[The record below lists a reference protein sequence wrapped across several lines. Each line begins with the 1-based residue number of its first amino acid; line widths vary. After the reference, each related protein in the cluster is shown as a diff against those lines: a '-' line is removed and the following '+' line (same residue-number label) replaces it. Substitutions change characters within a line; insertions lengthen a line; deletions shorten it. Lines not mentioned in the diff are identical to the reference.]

1 MTFTPENGTTLCG
14 WFLKEKRDKFKRRQS
29 IVSTSSNRRWF
40 QIEKLGAGGEN
51 ALCYYKRQPK
61 PKKDEKP
68 IGFFF
73 LNDITSL
80 SQDINKKLI
89 TLEHPS
95 RILRIVS
102 PSLAQHTYSYSAL
115 VRSCHKATKPE
126 LSLDGIGNSTPSH
139 SFYASSSSSLAPAT
153 ARRNSLG
160 ETATAKDELKFL
172 REITGNNNLVLSHS
186 SSSSSDS
193 RIRDTSDSSSE
204 SDKENFVPLS
214 TTEEEK
220 SAVEPLYYHGNG
232 REDDGTEGAF
242 SVEKMIAALPDMA
255 TSKSNSFASHQIQRS
270 SSYRH
275 HFGDDDI
282 QPDADFLHD
291 DWDN

>member
-1 MTFTPENGTTLCG
+1 MTFTPSENGTTLRG

-29 IVSTSSNRRWF
+29 IVSTSNRRWF
-40 QIEKLGAGGEN
+40 QIERLGGSGEN

-61 PKKDEKP
+61 KNEQPT
-68 IGFFF
+68 GFFF
-73 LNDITSL
+73 LNDIISL
-80 SQDINKKLI
+80 SQDIHKKLI
-89 TLEHPS
+89 TLEHPT
-95 RILRIVS
+95 RILRLES
-102 PSLAQHTYSYSAL
+102 PSIAQHTHSFSAL
-115 VRSCHKATKPE
+115 VRSCPKAKTE
-126 LSLDGIGNSTPSH
+126 YSIDGISSSTPSH
-139 SFYASSSSSLAPAT
+139 SFYTSSSSSLTA

-172 REITGNNNLVLSHS
+172 REITGNNNLALSHS

-193 RIRDTSDSSSE
+193 GIRDTSDSSSE

-214 TTEEEK
+214 TTENEKEEEK
-220 SAVEPLYYHGNG
+220 TAVEPLYYHGNG

-242 SVEKMIAALPDMA
+242 SVEKLIAALPM
-255 TSKSNSFASHQIQRS
+255 TNEIPESNSFASHQIQRS

-291 DWDN
+291 DWDD